1 MITYLYDQILIF
13 FLNNGKTQISHSKWP
28 STQHAPKVA
37 EQLGVMYKNWS
48 MNYAAYVV
56 TELNSKEI
64 EGAEENIQQIL
75 NYVNENLLKVT
86 SLNIDFFDNVIKS

>member
-1 MITYLYDQILIF
+1 
-13 FLNNGKTQISHSKWP
+13 
-28 STQHAPKVA
+28 
-37 EQLGVMYKNWS
+37 

-86 SLNIDFFDNVIKS
+86 FLNIDFFDNVRLRYFIGFYHKEYFSTL

>member
-1 MITYLYDQILIF
+1 
-13 FLNNGKTQISHSKWP
+13 
-28 STQHAPKVA
+28 
-37 EQLGVMYKNWS
+37 MYKNWS

-64 EGAEENIQQIL
+64 EGAEENIQQIM

-86 SLNIDFFDNVIKS
+86 FLNIDFFDNVITIRNIFYMTS

>member
-1 MITYLYDQILIF
+1 M
-13 FLNNGKTQISHSKWP
+13 
-28 STQHAPKVA
+28 
-37 EQLGVMYKNWS
+37 MYKNWS

-86 SLNIDFFDNVIKS
+86 FLNIDFFDNVMRFFKGFYSKEYIFLLDQCILLYHEHGDC

>member
-1 MITYLYDQILIF
+1 
-13 FLNNGKTQISHSKWP
+13 
-28 STQHAPKVA
+28 
-37 EQLGVMYKNWS
+37 

-64 EGAEENIQQIL
+64 EGAEENIQQIV

-86 SLNIDFFDNVIKS
+86 FLNIDFFDNVIRNISLNDFMIKSIFLPFRSMYTSLP

>member
-1 MITYLYDQILIF
+1 
-13 FLNNGKTQISHSKWP
+13 
-28 STQHAPKVA
+28 
-37 EQLGVMYKNWS
+37 

-86 SLNIDFFDNVIKS
+86 FLNMDFFNNAITSYSLYDFMIKSIFYLLDQCILLYHEHGDC

>member
-1 MITYLYDQILIF
+1 
-13 FLNNGKTQISHSKWP
+13 
-28 STQHAPKVA
+28 
-37 EQLGVMYKNWS
+37 MYKNWS

-64 EGAEENIQQIL
+64 EGAEENIQQIM

-86 SLNIDFFDNVIKS
+86 FLNINFFDNVINRYFVGFYYKDYFCTF

>member
-1 MITYLYDQILIF
+1 
-13 FLNNGKTQISHSKWP
+13 
-28 STQHAPKVA
+28 
-37 EQLGVMYKNWS
+37 

-64 EGAEENIQQIL
+64 EGADENIQQIL

-86 SLNIDFFDNVIKS
+86 FLNIDFFHTVIIKN

>member
-1 MITYLYDQILIF
+1 
-13 FLNNGKTQISHSKWP
+13 
-28 STQHAPKVA
+28 
-37 EQLGVMYKNWS
+37 

-86 SLNIDFFDNVIKS
+86 FLNIDFFDNVRYFIGFYHKKYFSSL

>member
-1 MITYLYDQILIF
+1 
-13 FLNNGKTQISHSKWP
+13 
-28 STQHAPKVA
+28 
-37 EQLGVMYKNWS
+37 MYKNWS

-86 SLNIDFFDNVIKS
+86 FLNIDFFHTVLGIRYFIGFYSKEYIFLLDQCILLYHEHGDCRGITNVYLLLVL

>member
-1 MITYLYDQILIF
+1 
-13 FLNNGKTQISHSKWP
+13 
-28 STQHAPKVA
+28 
-37 EQLGVMYKNWS
+37 

-64 EGAEENIQQIL
+64 VGAEENIQQIL

-86 SLNIDFFDNVIKS
+86 FLNIDFLDNVIIKN

>member
-1 MITYLYDQILIF
+1 
-13 FLNNGKTQISHSKWP
+13 
-28 STQHAPKVA
+28 
-37 EQLGVMYKNWS
+37 

-64 EGAEENIQQIL
+64 EGAEENIQQIM

-86 SLNIDFFDNVIKS
+86 FLNINFFDNVLDIYRILL